1 MFSQNGRAHI
11 IHDSY
16 FQKVSNMGFIC
27 LAGTI
32 FSLLNLK
39 ALQHK
44 RLSSLSVLRRQS
56 CTKHVKTIILFICRA
71 FFTARESVVV
81 PLQQKKERK
90 SSLLEH
96 AVNAPVVM
104 MPEKKTS
111 SHKSK
116 RLKKKKEGEKKK
128 RS

>member
-1 MFSQNGRAHI
+1 
-11 IHDSY
+11 
-16 FQKVSNMGFIC
+16 MGFIC

-32 FSLLNLK
+32 FSVLNLK

-104 MPEKKTS
+104 MP
-111 SHKSK
+111 
-116 RLKKKKEGEKKK
+116 KKKHPAINQSAKKK
-128 RS
+128 REDGKKKTQLIVGSRDPRLK